1 MAQQVGQITL
11 QEFRNAIADGFR
23 QAKAQEPKRDYE
35 DIINIEAGD
44 ELPVDTRQDVQTLYQ
59 RLGNPAL
66 DPRARKEQILKEFDR
81 LGAIYVDSPN
91 ETNAD
96 LLRRLDFIKKIKLQN
111 EAYASFMKGEQKVE
125 KGFVP
130 TSTFSQEKIL
140 QTAVNGSPTSKVIRF
155 TNGISEVKIIPD
167 GNGQYFG
174 VQKGQRF
181 GPSGF
186 KEIERWA
193 QLGGYEAREMK
204 ELKNIMDTMKDPEK
218 LHAVVF
224 KARKL

>member
-11 QEFRNAIADGFR
+11 QEFQNAIAAGFR
-23 QAKAQEPKRDYE
+23 QAKEQEPKREYE
-35 DIINIEAGD
+35 ELIEEGD
-44 ELPVDTRQDVQTLYQ
+44 EVPVEAPQDVQSLYQ
-59 RLGNPAL
+59 RLGNPQL
-66 DPRARKEQILKEFDR
+66 DPRARKEQIIKEFDR
-81 LGAIYVDSPN
+81 LGAMYVSNPN

-96 LLRRLDFIKKIKLQN
+96 LLRRLDFINKIKLQN
-111 EAYASFMKGEQKVE
+111 EAYAAFMKGEQKVE
-125 KGFVP
+125 KGFAP

-140 QTAVNGSPTSKVIRF
+140 QTAINGSPTSKVIRF
-155 TNGISEVKIIPD
+155 TNGISEIKIVPD

-181 GPSGF
+181 GPSTF

-204 ELKNIMDTMKDPEK
+204 ELKNVMESIKDPEK
-218 LHAVVF
+218 MHAVVF
-224 KARKL
+224 RARKL